1 MKKILILF
9 LAILGSAN
17 LFAQNWTTEQLEN
30 ANTAKDITYLTKEE
44 KEAIKYL
51 NLARLYPSQ
60 FANEEVSNYIMPE
73 GLAQVGSYYKNS
85 LIKHLKK
92 MKPVG
97 VFNFDVSLYRSAK
110 CFSKESGESGY
121 VGHER
126 KICPKGNFAECCS
139 YGMHTG
145 RDIAM
150 QWLIDDN
157 IPSLGHRINCLN
169 ASYTKIGLSIYPHI
183 KYQVCAVADMV
194 W

>member
-9 LAILGSAN
+9 FAIFGSAN
-17 LFAQNWTTEQLEN
+17 LFAQSWTTEQLEK
-30 ANTAKDITYLTKEE
+30 ANTASEISYLTLEE

-51 NLARLYPSQ
+51 NLARLYPVQ
-60 FANEEVSNYIMPE
+60 FANEEVSNYKMPE
-73 GLAQVGSYYKNS
+73 GIVQVGAFYKNS

-92 MKPVG
+92 MEPVV
-97 VFNFDVSLYRSAK
+97 VFTFDDGLYKSAK
-110 CFSKESGESGY
+110 CFAKESGESGY

-126 KICPKGNFAECCS
+126 KICPKGNFAECAS
-139 YGMHTG
+139 YGMHKG

-157 IPSLGHRINCLN
+157 IPDFGHRINCLN
-169 ASYTKIGLSIYPHI
+169 GSYTKIGLSIYPHTI
-183 KYQVCAVADMV
+183 YQVCAVADMV